1 MSQSSIWREEIWH
14 PLSVHFPIALLL
26 FATMISAVSLFVKKE
41 TRNTWQFAGS
51 LLLFTGSLAAWLAIY
66 TGGIADGAVA
76 RTICD
81 PTILK
86 DHENASYTMAYL
98 FSAAAFINLILIFM
112 KLQETFATF
121 LKYGMVLVMLTGS
134 GYLVYTSH
142 VGATLV
148 YQQGAG
154 VHKPSADCK
163 GF

>member
-1 MSQSSIWREEIWH
+1 MPQPSIWRDEIWH

-26 FATMISAVSLFVKKE
+26 FATIISAVSLFLKKE

-86 DHENASYTMAYL
+86 DHENASYTVAYL
-98 FSAAAFINLILIFM
+98 FSAAALTNLTLIFLTVPE
-112 KLQETFATF
+112 KLAGFM
-121 LKYGMVLVMLTGS
+121 KYGMVLIMLTGS
-134 GYLVYTSH
+134 GYLVYTAH
-142 VGATLV
+142 IGATLV

-154 VHKPSADCK
+154 VYKPSADCK
-163 GF
+163 DF